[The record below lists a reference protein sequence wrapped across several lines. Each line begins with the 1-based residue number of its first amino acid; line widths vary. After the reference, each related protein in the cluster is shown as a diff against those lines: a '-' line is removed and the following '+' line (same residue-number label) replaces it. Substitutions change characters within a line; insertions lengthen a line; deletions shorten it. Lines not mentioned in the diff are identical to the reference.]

1 MSDGETGDDERGDEL
16 SGWSLPPS
24 ALVVDRV
31 AAAEGTEPV
40 DLRARLY
47 DVVDPE
53 ALDRIVERGAPELT
67 VEFRFNGY
75 RVTVDGD
82 GTVLASDAAR
92 E

>member
-1 MSDGETGDDERGDEL
+1 MGDDERGDEPPG
-16 SGWSLPPS
+16 STPAPS
-24 ALVVDRV
+24 AVVVNRI

-40 DLRARLY
+40 NLRARLY

-53 ALDRIVERGAPELT
+53 ALDRIVERGPPELT
-67 VEFRFNGY
+67 VEFRFHGY

-82 GTVLASDAAR
+82 GTVVASGGAR